1 MREPDEKKTEEPVEA
16 PVAEAAATEVA
27 KPKRAVKPKKKAAK
41 KKVAPKKKP
50 KRRPVAKKKRVASK
64 KRPAKKKRVKIHR
77 TPNPQGVPASN
88 LSRLRKILGLSHEE
102 FGRANL
108 VTMSSSYRWEANP
121 KESVYG
127 FPAALCEYVLSRVK
141 GKKWGRKRSALAG
154 RVLADKMKSSQI
166 AAIRWLL
173 NELDR

>member
-50 KRRPVAKKKRVASK
+50 ESR
-64 KRPAKKKRVKIHR
+64 RPAKKKRVKIHR